1 MQEKN
6 EFNIEKLYFER
17 WIDKDVIAPEARLN
31 SMNAAVD
38 NRSFLRELE

>member
-17 WIDKDVIAPEARLN
+17 WIDKDVIAARGKIEFN
-31 SMNAAVD
+31 E
-38 NRSFLRELE
+38 RGC